1 MTKSCKIL
9 VTGASGFIGKRL
21 IQQLLQEGHEV
32 YALLRT
38 KGISIVQEKPA
49 NLHFIYGDLRNREA
63 LNELPTDIQVAYYL
77 MHSMSDI
84 ASGLSDIER
93 VVAENFVAGMKKTG
107 VQQIIYLGAI
117 VSDAQLSP
125 HLQSRLMVEEIL
137 KGSGIAY
144 TILRASIIIGSASA
158 SFEII
163 RDLVEKL
170 PIMVAPRWVKSLCQP
185 IAVQD
190 VLFYLK
196 AVVLKSDCLH
206 CIFEIGG
213 PTVLSFKDVLL
224 QYASIRHLKRYI
236 VTVPVLTPRLSSY
249 WLVFITSVRFSLASY
264 LVDSMRNNTICRDR
278 SIQKVLPH
286 NCLTF
291 HDAVT
296 VALNEVESGKVLST
310 WMDSWE
316 VTSKDS
322 DVGALNQVPKTGV
335 FQDIQIVPLKGSPE
349 QVLQNIWSIGGKRG
363 WYALEWA
370 WEIRGFI
377 DKLFGGVGLN
387 RGRRADHEIQ
397 AGDSIDFWRVV
408 KADRKVGHLI
418 LYAEMKVPGEAW
430 LEFKIEGDTL
440 VQTAT
445 FKSQGLFGKFY
456 WYSMLPFHYFIF
468 GKMARKIAEAANEK
482 QK

>member
-1 MTKSCKIL
+1 MEKPCKIL

-21 IQQLLQEGHEV
+21 IQQLLQKGHEV

-38 KGISIVQEKPA
+38 RGISIVQDKPA
-49 NLHFIYGDLRNREA
+49 NLHFIYGDLRNRDVLDA
-63 LNELPTDIQVAYYL
+63 LPRDIDVAYYL

-93 VVAENFVAGMKKTG
+93 TVAENFVEGIKKTK
-107 VQQIIYLGAI
+107 VQQIIYLGGI
-117 VSDAQLSP
+117 VSDTKLSP

-144 TILRASIIIGSASA
+144 TILRASIIVGSASA

-170 PIMVAPRWVKSLCQP
+170 PLMVAPRWVKSLCQP
-185 IAVQD
+185 IAVRD
-190 VLFYLK
+190 VLFYLTG
-196 AVVLKSDCLH
+196 VILRPDCMR

-213 PTVLSFKDVLL
+213 PNVLSFKEVLL
-224 QYASIRHLKRYI
+224 QYAAIAHLKRFI
-236 VTVPVLTPRLSSY
+236 ITVPVLTPRLSSY

-264 LVDSMRNNTICRDR
+264 LVESMRNNTICRDR

-286 NCLTF
+286 SCLSF
-291 HDAVT
+291 QDAVK
-296 VALNEVESGKVLST
+296 VALDEVEAGKVVST

-316 VTSKDS
+316 VASPDS
-322 DVGALNQVPKTGV
+322 DVGSFNQVPTKDI
-335 FQDIQIVPLKGSPE
+335 FQDRQTVVLKQPRE
-349 QVLQNIWSIGGKRG
+349 QVLKNIWSIGGRKG

-370 WEIRGFI
+370 WEIRGLI

-408 KADRKVGHLI
+408 KADKEAGHLI

-430 LEFKIEGDTL
+430 LEFKIEGATL

-445 FKSQGLFGKFY
+445 FQPHGILGRLY

-468 GKMARKIAEAANEK
+468 GKMAKKIAETAS
-482 QK
+482 